1 MGEQAVPS
9 ILLPDRP
16 ELDQFT
22 KEEMIA
28 IPRSAHG
35 KILKNQA
42 AWWGFADLAQ
52 AAIQGYRDY
61 IKTVFGGKKEPSPPK
76 KGWFSWGNS

>member
-22 KEEMIA
+22 KEEMKA
-28 IPRSAHG
+28 IPRTAHG
-35 KILKNQA
+35 KILRNLA
-42 AWWGFADLAQ
+42 AWAGYADIAQ
-52 AAIQGYRDY
+52 AAVQGYRDY
-61 IKTVFGGKKEPSPPK
+61 IKSVFGGKKEPEPAPAK
-76 KGWFSWGNS
+76 KGWWGK